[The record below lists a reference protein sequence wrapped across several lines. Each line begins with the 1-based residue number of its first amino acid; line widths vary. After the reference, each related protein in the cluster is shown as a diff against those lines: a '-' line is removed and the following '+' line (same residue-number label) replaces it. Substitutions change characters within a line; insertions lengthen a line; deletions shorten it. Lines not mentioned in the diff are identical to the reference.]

1 MKKTHR
7 LAVAVA
13 ASAALSLGLAACSTD
28 GSTVTAGPSNTP
40 SPSTPGPSTPSSP
53 GSSSPGSTGTAT
65 VAAEHND
72 ADVAFAQQ
80 MIVHHRGAL
89 AMAQMA
95 DRRAQSPQVQA
106 LAERIT
112 AAQGPEIDAMSS
124 WLRTW
129 GQEVPDGM
137 SIDGMSMDGMGGM
150 GGMSHGPEMTGMMSS
165 EQMDELEG
173 MSGAGFDQMW
183 LTGMVAHHEGAVEM
197 SRTEQDQGANP
208 QALALAEVIAADQTA
223 EIDEMNQLLE
233 QL

>member
-7 LAVAVA
+7 LTVAVA
-13 ASAALSLGLAACSTD
+13 ASAVLSLGLAACSTD
-28 GSTVTAGPSNTP
+28 DPTVTAGPT
-40 SPSTPGPSTPSSP
+40 STP
-53 GSSSPGSTGTAT
+53 GSSSPSSSGSSSTGSTGTAT

-95 DRRAQSPQVQA
+95 ERRAQSPQVQA

-124 WLRTW
+124 WLRAW
-129 GQEVPDGM
+129 GQEVPQA
-137 SIDGMSMDGMGGM
+137 MSMDGMSTNGMADSEGM
-150 GGMSHGPEMTGMMSS
+150 GGMGHGTEMPGMMSS
-165 EQMDELEG
+165 EQMDDLEG

-183 LTGMVAHHEGAVEM
+183 LTGMVAHHEGAVQM
-197 SRTEQDQGANP
+197 SRTQQEQGANP

-223 EIDEMNQLLE
+223 EIDEMTQLLE
-233 QL
+233 EL

>member
-7 LAVAVA
+7 LTVAVA

-28 GSTVTAGPSNTP
+28 DPTVTAGPT
-40 SPSTPGPSTPSSP
+40 STPGSSTPSSS
-53 GSSSPGSTGTAT
+53 GSSSAGSTGTAT

-72 ADVAFAQQ
+72 ADIAFAQQ

-95 DRRAQSPQVQA
+95 DRRARSPQVQA

-129 GQEVPDGM
+129 GQEVPQ
-137 SIDGMSMDGMGGM
+137 GMSMDGMSTNGMGGM
-150 GGMSHGPEMTGMMSS
+150 GGMDHGTEMRGMMSS
-165 EQMDELEG
+165 EQMDDLEG
-173 MSGAGFDQMW
+173 SSGAGFDRMW
-183 LTGMVAHHEGAVEM
+183 LSGMVAHHEGAVQM
-197 SRTEQDQGANP
+197 SRTEQDQGLNP
-208 QALALAEVIAADQTA
+208 QALALAEVIAADQAA

-233 QL
+233 EL